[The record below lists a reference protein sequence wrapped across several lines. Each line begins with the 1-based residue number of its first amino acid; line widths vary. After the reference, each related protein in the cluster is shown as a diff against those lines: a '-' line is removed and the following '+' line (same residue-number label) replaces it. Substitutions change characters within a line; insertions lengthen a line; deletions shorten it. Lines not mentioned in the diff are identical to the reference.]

1 MNTIF
6 DRRLGLGAVACLAAW
21 LALGVLPATAAGMY
35 KWTDDQGAV
44 HYSDQ
49 MPADAVNRGGVVF
62 DKQGRKIKKIDAT
75 LTPAQ
80 AKAKEAEDE
89 RQRVIAKAQEDKTR
103 RDTALVH
110 SYTSEDEIDF
120 ARNRALLAVES
131 QLQSAETY
139 IADLTKRQQQLNKD
153 KLAYGAK
160 PAPATLDSELAGLD
174 EELARQDKVLT
185 QRRAEITAIH
195 TKYETDKLR
204 WRELRSDQKP
214 PAAATTAAP
223 TAPPA
228 APTAPPAPP
237 SKNTTTSSV
246 TK

>member
-1 MNTIF
+1 
-6 DRRLGLGAVACLAAW
+6 
-21 LALGVLPATAAGMY
+21 
-35 KWTDDQGAV
+35 
-44 HYSDQ
+44 

-62 DKQGRKIKKIDAT
+62 DKQGRQVKKIDAT

-89 RQRVIAKAQEDKTR
+89 RLRVIAKAQEDKAR

-110 SYTSEDEIDF
+110 SYTSEEEIDF

-131 QLQSAETY
+131 QLKSAETY
-139 IADLTKRQQQLNKD
+139 VADLAKRQQQLNKD
-153 KLAYGAK
+153 KVAYGTK
-160 PAPATLDSELAGLD
+160 PAPATLDSELAALD

-185 QRRAEITAIH
+185 QRRAEIAAIH

-214 PAAATTAAP
+214 PAAAAAAAAP
-223 TAPPA
+223 SA

-237 SKNTTTSSV
+237 SKATTTSSA